1 MKPRFTCNSLNLINV
16 AICNTCKEENIGE
29 TGEGKTKLRD
39 RVRVYRQPIRQP
51 QHQQLKVE
59 GHLKIYGNGEFRIL
73 LKMRSQNTNLKRSY
87 EVPAKIRN
95 KNKLIIMRNLRYKSS
110 QETFNYKASICSLH
124 NF

>member
-59 GHLKIYGNGEFRIL
+59 GHLKICGNGKFRIL
-73 LKMRSQNTNLKRSY
+73 LKMRPQNTNLKRSY
-87 EVPAKIRN
+87 EVPAKIPN
-95 KNKLIIMRNLRYKSS
+95 KNK
-110 QETFNYKASICSLH
+110 
-124 NF
+124 